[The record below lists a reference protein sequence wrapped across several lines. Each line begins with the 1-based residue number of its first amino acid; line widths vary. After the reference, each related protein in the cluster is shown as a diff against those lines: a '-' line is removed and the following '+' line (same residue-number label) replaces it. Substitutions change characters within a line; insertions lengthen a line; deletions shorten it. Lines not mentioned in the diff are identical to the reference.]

1 MGTAQGFSVARA
13 DLAQGRT
20 SVAARVDAALQRIDD
35 WPDPHVWLH
44 RAPRAELVARA
55 ATLHPGPD
63 QPLHGLLFGVKDNID
78 VAGMPTTAACP
89 DSTYWPT
96 VSSPAVQRLE
106 AAGALC
112 LGKLNMDQFANG
124 LVGVRGPTPCRN
136 AFSADH
142 IPGGSSSGSG
152 VAVAAGMVD
161 FALGTDTGGSG
172 RVPAALNNVVG
183 LKQSVGLVSNRGSVA
198 VNRTLDCINPYALT
212 CSDAL
217 DVLAALRGYDPQSY
231 FSRPEADTLALVHA
245 PIRHF
250 RFAVPRPSQL
260 EFFGDALAE
269 AQYHLALARLQVMG
283 GEPVEI
289 DFSAY
294 LEAGRLLFYGPWIA
308 ERLLVVRDLFRRSP
322 ASFFPV
328 TRQIFESADRYSAS
342 DAFEAW
348 HALDALKREVRRL
361 QQGFDVLALPTVGT
375 VYRIDEVAADPVQ
388 LNTNNGR
395 YTYFVNLLDLCAVA
409 VPAGVRPDGL
419 PFGLQLVA
427 PALQDAMVVQLA
439 AQFQSA
445 QGQPAGL
452 PGLPRSAH

>member
-1 MGTAQGFSVARA
+1 MSIETGFQAVRA
-13 DLAQGRT
+13 ALAQERVSPEG
-20 SVAARVDAALQRIDD
+20 RVDAALQRIAA

-44 RAPRAELVARA
+44 LAPRSALMARA
-55 ATLHPGPD
+55 AALRAGPD
-63 QPLHGLLFGVKDNID
+63 KPLHGLLFGVKDNID

-89 DSTYWPT
+89 DYAYAPR
-96 VSSPAVQRLE
+96 VSSPPVQQLE

-124 LVGVRGPTPCRN
+124 LVGRRGPTPCRN

-152 VAVAAGMVD
+152 VAVAAHMVD

-198 VNRTLDCINPYALT
+198 VNRTLDCINPYALS
-212 CSDAL
+212 CGDAL
-217 DVLAALRGYDPQSY
+217 EVLQTIRGYDPQSY
-231 FSRPEADTLALVHA
+231 FSRPEAGALDLVHA
-245 PIRHF
+245 PIQRF
-250 RFAVPRPSQL
+250 RFAVPRASQL

-283 GEPVEI
+283 GERVEI
-289 DFSAY
+289 DFSPY
-294 LEAGRLLFYGPWIA
+294 LEAGRLLFFGPWIA
-308 ERLLVVRDLFRRSP
+308 ERFLVVRDFFRRSP
-322 ASFFPV
+322 GSFHPV
-328 TRQIFESADRYSAS
+328 TRQIFETADRFSATE
-342 DAFEAW
+342 AFEAW
-348 HALDALKREVRRL
+348 HALDALKRQVRAL

-375 VYRIDEVAADPVQ
+375 VFRVDAVAAEPVQ
-388 LNTNNGR
+388 LNTHNGR

-409 VPAGVRPDGL
+409 VPAGLRPDGL

-427 PALQDAMVVQLA
+427 PALHDAIVVQLA
-439 AQFQSA
+439 AQFQA
-445 QGQPAGL
+445 AHGQPAGL
-452 PGLPRSAH
+452 VF

>member
-1 MGTAQGFSVARA
+1 MINEQGFIAARA
-13 DLAQGRT
+13 ALAQGRT
-20 SVAARVDAALQRIDD
+20 SPAARVDAALQRIAD

-44 RAPRAELVARA
+44 LAPAAELRARA
-55 ATLHPGPD
+55 TALNPGPGK
-63 QPLHGLLFGVKDNID
+63 PLHGLLFGVKDNID

-89 DSTYWPT
+89 DFAYWPQ
-96 VSSPAVQRLE
+96 VSSPAVQQLE

-124 LVGVRGPTPCRN
+124 LVGMRGPNTCRN

-217 DVLAALRGYDPQSY
+217 EVLQAMRGYDPQSY
-231 FSRPEADTLALVHA
+231 FSRPEADALALVRA

-250 RFAVPRPSQL
+250 RFAVPRGAQL

-269 AQYHLALARLQVMG
+269 AQYHLALARLQALG
-283 GEPVEI
+283 GERVEI
-289 DFSAY
+289 DFSPY
-294 LEAGRLLFYGPWIA
+294 LEAGRLLFFGPWIA
-308 ERLLVVRDLFRRSP
+308 ERFLVVREFFRHSP
-322 ASFFPV
+322 DSFFPV
-328 TRQIFESADRYSAS
+328 TRRIFETADRFSATE
-342 DAFEAW
+342 AFEAW
-348 HALDALKREVRRL
+348 HALDALKRQVRTL

-375 VYRIDEVAADPVQ
+375 VYRADAVAADPVQ

-409 VPAGVRPDGL
+409 VPAGLRPDGL

-439 AQFQSA
+439 TQFQA
-445 QGQPAGL
+445 AHGWRAGL
-452 PGLPRSAH
+452 PV

>member
-1 MGTAQGFSVARA
+1 MNNVQGFNAARA

-20 SVAARVDAALQRIDD
+20 TLAARLDAALERIAT
-35 WPDPHVWLH
+35 WPDAHVWLH
-44 RAPRAELVARA
+44 LAPPAELHARA
-55 ATLHPGPD
+55 AALLPGPGK
-63 QPLHGLLFGVKDNID
+63 PLHGLLFGVKDNID

-89 DSTYWPT
+89 GFAYMPEASAP
-96 VSSPAVQRLE
+96 VVQQLE

-124 LVGVRGPTPCRN
+124 LVGVRGPNPCRN
-136 AFSADH
+136 AFSAEH

-212 CSDAL
+212 CGDAL
-217 DVLAALRGYDPQSY
+217 EVLQALRGYDPASY
-231 FSRPEADTLALVHA
+231 FSRPEAGMLPLAHL
-245 PIRHF
+245 PIQHF
-250 RFAVPRPSQL
+250 RFAVPKAAQL

-269 AQYHLALARLQVMG
+269 AQYHLALARLQAMG
-283 GEPVEI
+283 GERVEI
-289 DFSAY
+289 DFSPY
-294 LEAGRLLFYGPWIA
+294 LEAGRLLFFGPWIA
-308 ERLLVVRDLFRRSP
+308 ERFLVVRDFFRRSP
-322 ASFFPV
+322 DSFFPV
-328 TRQIFESADRYSAS
+328 TRQIFESADRFSATE
-342 DAFEAW
+342 AFEAW
-348 HALDALKREVRRL
+348 HALDALKRQVRTL

-375 VYRIDEVAADPVQ
+375 VYRADAVAADPVQ
-388 LNTNNGR
+388 LNTHNGR

-409 VPAGVRPDGL
+409 VPAGLRPDGL

-427 PALQDAMVVQLA
+427 PALQDAKVVQLA
-439 AQFQSA
+439 AQFQA
-445 QGQPAGL
+445 AHGQPAGV
-452 PGLPRSAH
+452 RR